1 MRQNGLTFDVFS
13 EAKER
18 THSYVL
24 IAAHFLSLFR
34 WRGSVHKPKKIR
46 IYRSVRYMFLNIF
59 LYRIFSHS
67 GLVVNL
73 RYSTYVYCAQNGRL

>member
-34 WRGSVHKPKKIR
+34 WRGSVHKPKKKKLEYID
-46 IYRSVRYMFLNIF
+46 L
-59 LYRIFSHS
+59 
-67 GLVVNL
+67 
-73 RYSTYVYCAQNGRL
+73 